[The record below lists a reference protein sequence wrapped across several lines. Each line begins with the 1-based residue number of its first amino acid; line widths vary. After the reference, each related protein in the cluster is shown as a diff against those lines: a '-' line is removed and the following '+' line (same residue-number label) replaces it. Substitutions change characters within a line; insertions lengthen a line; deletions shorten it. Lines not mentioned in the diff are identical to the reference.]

1 MDKTNLNPNWQR
13 LESVIRWSNMTINSF
28 AKYIGLSRAE
38 NLYQIKNGNNG
49 ISHKLARRIVEF
61 FPAISIGWLLT
72 GEGTMLPEEYEVG
85 TMPYYRGLDSFL
97 AYCRGTQSAPDGV
110 VCFPLAAD
118 AELAFVVSDG
128 YDNPESC
135 VSAECKS
142 AKKSVFL
149 KKIAVEE
156 IIPSSYYMILTSNFV
171 YLRKVTTTQSG
182 DECCISLADDGWG
195 FVKCLED
202 AEHNVPMLPDA
213 IIPLSQI
220 EVAYRV
226 VGVYEAI

>member
-1 MDKTNLNPNWQR
+1 MNKTNLNPNWQR

-61 FPAISIGWLLT
+61 FPAISIGWLLM
-72 GEGTMLPEEYEVG
+72 GEGTMLPEEREVG
-85 TMPYYRGLDSFL
+85 TMPCYRELNSFL

-110 VCFPLAAD
+110 VCFPHAAD
-118 AELAFVVSDG
+118 AELVFVA
-128 YDNPESC
+128 DNGGDTSESC

-171 YLRKVTTTQSG
+171 YLRKVTTAQG
-182 DECCISLADDGWG
+182 GDDGCVSFAADEG
-195 FVKCLED
+195 GCVKCL
-202 AEHNVPMLPDA
+202 
-213 IIPLSQI
+213 
-220 EVAYRV
+220 
-226 VGVYEAI
+226 

>member
-1 MDKTNLNPNWQR
+1 
-13 LESVIRWSNMTINSF
+13 MTINSF

-72 GEGTMLPEEYEVG
+72 GEGAMLPEEYEVG

-128 YDNPESC
+128 YDTPESC

-171 YLRKVTTTQSG
+171 YLRKVTAVQSG
-182 DECCISLADDGWG
+182 DECCVSLAADDWG
-195 FVKCLED
+195 FAGCLD
-202 AEHNVPMLPDA
+202 MAEHNASRLPDA
-213 IIPLSQI
+213 TIPLSHI

>member
-1 MDKTNLNPNWQR
+1 
-13 LESVIRWSNMTINSF
+13 MTINSF

-72 GEGTMLPEEYEVG
+72 GEGAMLPEEYEVG

-118 AELAFVVSDG
+118 AELVFVA
-128 YDNPESC
+128 DNGGDTPESC

-171 YLRKVTTTQSG
+171 YLRKVTASSESG
-182 DECCISLADDGWG
+182 SYLIEIVTENGECYYGEYVL
-195 FVKCLED
+195 
-202 AEHNVPMLPDA
+202 
-213 IIPLSQI
+213 
-220 EVAYRV
+220 
-226 VGVYEAI
+226 

>member
-1 MDKTNLNPNWQR
+1 M
-13 LESVIRWSNMTINSF
+13 
-28 AKYIGLSRAE
+28 
-38 NLYQIKNGNNG
+38 
-49 ISHKLARRIVEF
+49 
-61 FPAISIGWLLT
+61 T
-72 GEGTMLPEEYEVG
+72 GEGAMLPEEREVG
-85 TMPYYRGLDSFL
+85 TMPCYRELNSL
-97 AYCRGTQSAPDGV
+97 LSYCRGEQTAPDCV

-118 AELAFVVSDG
+118 AELVFVA
-128 YDNPESC
+128 DNGGDTPESC

-171 YLRKVTTTQSG
+171 YLRMVTAVQSG
-182 DECCISLADDGWG
+182 DECCVSLAADVWG
-195 FVKCLED
+195 CEKCLED

-213 IIPLSQI
+213 TIPLSQI